1 MGQRP
6 VSKRRYLLIMVPL
19 IIAGVSLYLNQF
31 TPPLTA
37 PETQEVHLRD
47 LTWVEVRSLIEQGKN
62 SVIIPTAGTEQNGPH
77 AVLGKHG
84 YVVEYTAGAIAHAL
98 KDTLVAPTIE
108 TVPEGSIDPPDGHMT
123 FAGTISLPEEVFELI
138 LEYSARSLKAHGF
151 KTILFLGDSGGNQ
164 DGQARVAEK
173 LNSEWRDTDV
183 ATYHISDYYSAN
195 GQVQW
200 LLEQG
205 YSDREIG
212 SHAGI
217 RDTSELLA
225 IQPDGVRLTQLNASN
240 RRFSEATGS
249 NGDPTLASAEI
260 GRAMLEMKIGAA
272 LQQIYLLR
280 SHSQ

>member
-1 MGQRP
+1 
-6 VSKRRYLLIMVPL
+6 MVPL

-31 TPPLTA
+31 TPALTA
-37 PETQEVHLRD
+37 PETEEVHLRD
-47 LTWVEVRSLIEQGKN
+47 LTWVEVRSLIEKGKT

-84 YVVEYTAGAIAHAL
+84 YVVEYTASAIARAL

-108 TVPEGSIDPPDGHMT
+108 TVPEGPIDPPGGHMT

-173 LNSEWRDTDV
+173 LNNEWRGTDV
-183 ATYHISDYYSAN
+183 ATYHIGDYYSAN

-200 LLEQG
+200 LREQG

-212 SHAGI
+212 IHAGI

-225 IQPDGVRLTQLNASN
+225 TRPDGVRLNQLKDGG
-240 RRFSEATGS
+240 RRYSEATGS
-249 NGDPTLASAEI
+249 SGDPTLASAEI
-260 GRAMLEMKIGAA
+260 GRVMLEMKIDAA

-280 SHSQ
+280 NHSQ